1 MAAHHFEVVGRQTAR
16 STHGKRFSDLFPL
29 DRNERLESSAAR
41 MKSSLCLLAVAAAIL
56 SGCATTPQSGNAALM
71 NRFKQADASADG
83 QLSRKE
89 FTDFLIAEAFANYD
103 KNSDGVVTLAEWTAG
118 GGTKQTFLAMGG
130 RDGSLTLAQV
140 QASKVAQN
148 QMAKPFDQADT
159 SKSGYLTLEEFVA
172 YRKAA
177 APYVR

>member
-1 MAAHHFEVVGRQTAR
+1 
-16 STHGKRFSDLFPL
+16 
-29 DRNERLESSAAR
+29 
-41 MKSSLCLLAVAAAIL
+41 
-56 SGCATTPQSGNAALM
+56 M

-103 KNSDGVVTLAEWTAG
+103 KNKDGVVTLAEWTSG
-118 GGTKQTFLAMGG
+118 GGTKETFLAMGG
-130 RDGSLTLAQV
+130 RDGALTLAQV
-140 QASKVAQN
+140 QASKVARN

-159 SKSGYLTLEEFVA
+159 TKSGYLTLEEFVA